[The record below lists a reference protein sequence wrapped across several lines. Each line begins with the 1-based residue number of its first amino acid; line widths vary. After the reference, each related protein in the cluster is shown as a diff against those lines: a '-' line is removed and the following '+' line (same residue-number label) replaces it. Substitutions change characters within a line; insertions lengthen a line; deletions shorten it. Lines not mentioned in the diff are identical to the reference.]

1 MGAAQYHID
10 AAIQRKEAQAFAAHA
25 QLTALL
31 MGPQTDRTLTR
42 ARELVNELRDLKDSV
57 INLERAKS

>member
-1 MGAAQYHID
+1 MGAAQYHINVM
-10 AAIQRKEAQAFAAHA
+10 IRRKEAQAFAAYT

-31 MGPQTDRTLTR
+31 MGPQTERTLVR
-42 ARELVNELRDLKDSV
+42 ARELANELRDLKDSV